1 MKAMKYITLIT
12 KVLKEKTRVMKNKR
26 WTLKISFKESLK
38 WDIIEEYAQLIVCEK
53 DAKELKDSTVRAVLI
68 EDKVTGNVIF
78 I

>member
-1 MKAMKYITLIT
+1 
-12 KVLKEKTRVMKNKR
+12 MKNKR